1 MASLKEYF
9 EKRDANNPKPTYVYG
24 DRIFARFNSIPLV
37 GMVIREN
44 VEEKEVLVH
53 ADLPMIHNKEIRT
66 VVWVPKKGIKRL
78 KVIE

>member
-1 MASLKEYF
+1 MASLAEYF
-9 EKRDANNPKPTYVYG
+9 AKRDEKNPKPTYEYG
-24 DRIFARFNSIPLV
+24 DRIFAKFNSIPLV

-53 ADLPMIHNKEIRT
+53 ADLPMMHNKKIHS
-66 VVWVPKKGIKRL
+66 VVWVPKKTIKRL